1 MILDPCSVAGCD
13 DPAARVATWATSSVE
28 APDTTDGISHHVNL
42 IAKNRD
48 YPLDNKH
55 RLLKQHQL
63 SLKFNVKMAKH
74 LALLLSFVIP
84 THGRKNVFLLSL
96 TLIHMIL
103 KASNMSKTI
112 RMLQ

>member
-13 DPAARVATWATSSVE
+13 NPVARITTWATSFVQ
-28 APDTTDGISHHVNL
+28 APDTTDGIVHHVNL

-48 YPLDNKH
+48 YPHDNKH

-63 SLKFNVKMAKH
+63 SLKFNVKMVKH
-74 LALLLSFVIP
+74 LALLLSFLIP
-84 THGRKNVFLLSL
+84 THGHKNVFLLSL

-103 KASNMSKTI
+103 KASNMSNTI